1 LNVNPIVVTALA
13 SLGLPVTANINL
25 AGSAEYIT
33 FNYVDERPTLIADDT
48 DLYDTTVIQVHYF
61 TKTNPQQK
69 KKDIRRLLRAA
80 GFVIHDT
87 MEFYETDTALN
98 HVVVECSIDG
108 VIND

>member
-1 LNVNPIVVTALA
+1 MNVNPIVVTALA

-48 DLYDTTVIQVHYF
+48 ELYDTTVIQVHYF
-61 TKTNPQQK
+61 TKGNPQANK
-69 KKDIRRLLRAA
+69 KNIRRLLRAA
-80 GFVIHDT
+80 GFVVHNT
-87 MEFYETDTALN
+87 MDFYEVETALN

>member
-1 LNVNPIVVTALA
+1 MNVNPIIKTALA
-13 SLGLPVTANINL
+13 SLGLPVTPNINL
-25 AGSAEYIT
+25 TGDTEYIT
-33 FNYVDERPTLIADDT
+33 FNYMDERPTLIADDT

-69 KKDIRRLLRAA
+69 KKDLRRLLRAG
-80 GFVIHDT
+80 GFVVHST
-87 MEFYETDTALN
+87 AEFYEDDTALN